1 MKNARA
7 HCTSAWVMMGGAQVQ
22 VAGALLR
29 SYKHREEDFVTC
41 TKSNKKTTASAAPA
55 GRGGGG
61 RPCHPGAHGAKVA
74 FLHMMRTNCRS
85 RAQREPPPRFAHCL
99 THAQRRARAQAA
111 RHTWST
117 RHHSLDR
124 LLRRSSAP
132 YATYGL
138 PYGVHFSSEVH
149 EPSHLACS
157 A

>member
-1 MKNARA
+1 MYKKYNKDSNNHSATASGPAPPGAPARA
-7 HCTSAWVMMGGAQVQ
+7 VH
-22 VAGALLR
+22 
-29 SYKHREEDFVTC
+29 
-41 TKSNKKTTASAAPA
+41 
-55 GRGGGG
+55 GG
-61 RPCHPGAHGAKVA
+61 RCHRRFV
-74 FLHMMRTNCRS
+74 HMMRTNCSS
-85 RAQREPPPRFAHCL
+85 RAEREPPPRFAHCL
-99 THAQRRARAQAA
+99 THAQRRVQAQAA